1 MKVSY
6 NRVYDKLNNENGE
19 GAALRLR
26 IGAEFVLWTGYKRLL
41 LIGILIIMLLSG
53 CQPFSQQ
60 DAEQKNQLTVLT
72 VEFNSGAPIP
82 NLFLTVTDVQTG
94 DVVEEAIGTE
104 EGEAIFSKLKAGREY
119 AIAATTLENSTTN
132 NGYTTI
138 ENFTYDTTKP
148 YYRLQTHFLRD
159 DQELDVPVVM
169 QNPELPHGCEITS
182 LTAVLNYF
190 GMNVSKLEMTDKYL
204 PKQEIRTVGNQRFG
218 PNPNEAFAG
227 NPRDKA
233 RGMYVFAAPIVKA
246 AEAVITDKQAD
257 LHVKNMSNASQDEI
271 LQLVREGIPVVT
283 WVTLDLSKPKR
294 KAERGWIYTGE
305 TTPHDAFMNLHAVVL
320 TGHLGDKVVV
330 MDPLK
335 GYVTYNVDQF
345 FKSYQEL
352 GKQAVAVHK

>member
-1 MKVSY
+1 M
-6 NRVYDKLNNENGE
+6 
-19 GAALRLR
+19 
-26 IGAEFVLWTGYKRLL
+26 WTGYKRLL
-41 LIGILIIMLLSG
+41 LIGILIIMLLSS

-60 DAEQKNQLTVLT
+60 DSQQKNQLTVLT

-82 NLFLTVTDVQTG
+82 NLYLTITDVQTG
-94 DVVEEAIGTE
+94 DVVEEAIGSE

-119 AIAATTLENSTTN
+119 AIAATTLENSEAN
-132 NGYTTI
+132 VGYTTI

-148 YYRLQTHFLRD
+148 YYRLQTHFSRD
-159 DQELDVPVVM
+159 EQELDVPVVM

-190 GMNVSKLEMTDKYL
+190 GMNVTKLEMADHYL
-204 PKQEIRTVGNQRFG
+204 PKQEIRTVGGKRFG
-218 PNPNEAFAG
+218 PNPNVAFAG

-233 RGMYVFAAPIVKA
+233 HGMYVFAAPIVKA
-246 AEAVITDKQAD
+246 AEAVIANKQENLRVTNMSQASQAD
-257 LHVKNMSNASQDEI
+257 I
-271 LQLVREGIPVVT
+271 LELVREGVPVVT
-283 WVTLDLSKPKR
+283 WVTLDLSKPKQ
-294 KAERGWIYTGE
+294 KAERGWIYEGE
-305 TTPHDAFMNLHAVVL
+305 STSRDAFMNLHAVVL

-345 FKSYQEL
+345 FNSYREL